1 MENLE
6 EKISKNLEDLKQ
18 ILEIDNPINIP
29 FEQKDKFLYDMNE
42 IVMSGLNEKVY
53 NYSTQV
59 LHLIYKK
66 RIGKHELWLDEFELS
81 VKSVLK
87 Y

>member
-1 MENLE
+1 MENLDDMI
-6 EKISKNLEDLKQ
+6 KKSLDDLKR
-18 ILEIDNPINIP
+18 ILEITNPINIP
-29 FEQKDKFLYDMNE
+29 FDQKDYFLYNMNK
-42 IVMSGLNEKVY
+42 IITSGLNEKVY

-66 RIGKHELWLDEFELS
+66 RTEEHELWLDEFELS
-81 VKSVLK
+81 VKSILV